1 MNQNHTFAD
10 TALGLPEDIR
20 HLKEYGDFENAIRL
34 IDLRLENEALP
45 QCMRRNYE
53 AQKEILRRMPGLYPY
68 TKASALDRIRQDIPD
83 FTMEELE
90 HYIDL
95 GRVTWHY
102 IHGELRLLRSFF
114 GTLRKTQPEFAAR
127 LPQQAPQ
134 AGASHELLDRNARLD
149 RAARL
154 MQEKGSMSARIR
166 VRTQIAIAD
175 DAFVPGETYRV
186 WLPIPAACIQQSE
199 IRLLDFSSQPTFIAP
214 EDAAQRTVYWEETM
228 VKNHPFWVEYSY
240 LHTAPFAD
248 PAARPADPVQPTFFT
263 GETAPHIVFTPYI
276 RALCAELSAG
286 TDDPVEKA
294 RRFYDYVTQQVKYS
308 FAPDYFTLPD
318 IAETCLKTGR
328 GDCGIQALAFV
339 TLCRCAGIPA
349 KWQSGLE
356 VDPDSIGQ
364 HDWAMFYIAPFGW
377 MFADPSFGGSAWR
390 AGNLARHNHY
400 FGNLDVYRCVTVNG
414 FQQDFEPAS
423 RFWRADPY
431 DNQVGEVECSTRSL
445 LPRELDYDLKVVD
458 FQEI

>member
-34 IDLRLENEALP
+34 IDLRLENEELP

-53 AQKEILRRMPGLYPY
+53 AQKEIMRRMPDLYPY
-68 TKASALDRIRQDIPD
+68 TKAAALDRIRQDIPD

-102 IHGELRLLRSFF
+102 IRGELRLLRSFF

-134 AGASHELLDRNARLD
+134 TGASHELLDRNARLD

-154 MQEKGSMSARIR
+154 MREKGSMSARIR
-166 VRTQIAIAD
+166 VRAQIAIAD

-199 IRLLDFSSQPTFIAP
+199 IRLLDFSSQPAFIAP

-228 VKNHPFWVEYSY
+228 AKNHPFWVEYSY
-240 LHTAPFAD
+240 VHTAPFAD

-318 IAETCLKTGR
+318 IAETCLKTCR

-390 AGNLARHNHY
+390 AGNPVRHNHY

-431 DNQVGEVECSTRSL
+431 DNQLGEVECSTRSL

>member
-95 GRVTWHY
+95 GRVTWRY

-154 MQEKGSMSARIR
+154 MREKGSMRARIR
-166 VRTQIAIAD
+166 VRAQIAIAD

-318 IAETCLKTGR
+318 IAETCLKTCR

>member
-34 IDLRLENEALP
+34 IDLRLENEDLP

-95 GRVTWHY
+95 GRITWHY
-102 IHGELRLLRSFF
+102 VHGELRLLRSFF

-431 DNQVGEVECSTRSL
+431 DNQLGEVECSTRSL
-445 LPRELDYDLKVVD
+445 LPRELDYNLKVVD

>member
-34 IDLRLENEALP
+34 IDLRLENEDLP

-102 IHGELRLLRSFF
+102 IHGELRLRRSFF
-114 GTLRKTQPEFAAR
+114 ATQRKTQPEFAAR

-166 VRTQIAIAD
+166 VRAQIAIAD

-318 IAETCLKTGR
+318 IAETCLKTCR

-349 KWQSGLE
+349 KWQSGLA

-390 AGNLARHNHY
+390 AGNLTRHNHY

-431 DNQVGEVECSTRSL
+431 DNQVGEVECSTRGL

>member
-34 IDLRLENEALP
+34 IDLRLENEDLP

-53 AQKEILRRMPGLYPY
+53 AQKEIMRRMPGLYPY

-102 IHGELRLLRSFF
+102 IHGEMRLLRSFF

-154 MQEKGSMSARIR
+154 MQEKGSMRARIR
-166 VRTQIAIAD
+166 VRAQVAIAD

-248 PAARPADPVQPTFFT
+248 PAARPADPVQPTFVT

-349 KWQSGLE
+349 KWQSGLA

-390 AGNLARHNHY
+390 AGNLTRHNHY

>member
-34 IDLRLENEALP
+34 IDLRLENEELP

-53 AQKEILRRMPGLYPY
+53 AQKEIMRRMPDLYPY
-68 TKASALDRIRQDIPD
+68 TKAAALDRIRQDIPD

-102 IHGELRLLRSFF
+102 IRGELRLLRSFF

-134 AGASHELLDRNARLD
+134 TGASHELLDRNARLD

-154 MQEKGSMSARIR
+154 MREKGSMSARIR
-166 VRTQIAIAD
+166 VRAQIAIAD

-199 IRLLDFSSQPTFIAP
+199 IRLLDFSSQPAFIAP

-240 LHTAPFAD
+240 VHTAPFAD

-318 IAETCLKTGR
+318 IAETCLKTCR

-390 AGNLARHNHY
+390 AGNPVRHNHY

-431 DNQVGEVECSTRSL
+431 DNQLGEVECSTRSL

>member
-34 IDLRLENEALP
+34 IDLRLENEELP

-53 AQKEILRRMPGLYPY
+53 AQKEIMRRMPDLYPY
-68 TKASALDRIRQDIPD
+68 TKAAALDRIRQDIPD

-95 GRVTWHY
+95 GQVTWHY
-102 IHGELRLLRSFF
+102 IRGELRLLRSFF

-134 AGASHELLDRNARLD
+134 TGASHELLDRNARLD

-154 MQEKGSMSARIR
+154 MREKGSMSARIR
-166 VRTQIAIAD
+166 VRAQIAIAD

-199 IRLLDFSSQPTFIAP
+199 IRLLDFSSQPAFIAP

-228 VKNHPFWVEYSY
+228 AKNHPFWVEYSY
-240 LHTAPFAD
+240 VHTAPFAD

-318 IAETCLKTGR
+318 IAETCLKTCR

-390 AGNLARHNHY
+390 AGNPVRHNHY

-431 DNQVGEVECSTRSL
+431 DNQLGEVECSTRSL

>member
-34 IDLRLENEALP
+34 IDLRLENEDLP

-53 AQKEILRRMPGLYPY
+53 AQKEIMRRMPGLYPY

-102 IHGELRLLRSFF
+102 IYGELRLLRSFF

-166 VRTQIAIAD
+166 VRAQIAIAD

-199 IRLLDFSSQPTFIAP
+199 IQLLDFSSQPTFIAP

-248 PAARPADPVQPTFFT
+248 PAVRPADPVQPTFFT

-318 IAETCLKTGR
+318 IAETCLKTCR

-431 DNQVGEVECSTRSL
+431 DNQLGEVECSTRSL

>member
-34 IDLRLENEALP
+34 IDLRLENEDLP

-53 AQKEILRRMPGLYPY
+53 AQKEIMRRMPGLYPY

-154 MQEKGSMSARIR
+154 MREKGSMSARIR
-166 VRTQIAIAD
+166 VRAQIAIAD

-349 KWQSGLE
+349 KWQSGLA

>member
-53 AQKEILRRMPGLYPY
+53 AQKEIMRRMPGLYPY

-95 GRVTWHY
+95 GRITWHY
-102 IHGELRLLRSFF
+102 VHGELRLLRSFF
-114 GTLRKTQPEFAAR
+114 GTLRKTQPEFSAR

-134 AGASHELLDRNARLD
+134 AGASHELLNREPRLD

-166 VRTQIAIAD
+166 VRAQIAIAD

-318 IAETCLKTGR
+318 IAETCLKTCR

-349 KWQSGLE
+349 KWQSGLA

-431 DNQVGEVECSTRSL
+431 DNQVGEVECSTRGL
-445 LPRELDYDLKVVD
+445 LFREMEHELKVLD

>member
-95 GRVTWHY
+95 GRITWHY
-102 IHGELRLLRSFF
+102 IHGEMRLLRSFF

-149 RAARL
+149 RAARI
-154 MQEKGSMSARIR
+154 MREKGSMSARIR
-166 VRTQIAIAD
+166 VRAQIAIAD

-286 TDDPVEKA
+286 TDDPVEKPLLRLCHPA
-294 RRFYDYVTQQVKYS
+294 GKIQLRPRLLHPAGHRRD
-308 FAPDYFTLPD
+308 LPED
-318 IAETCLKTGR
+318 LPGRLRHPGAGLCDPVPLRGHPRQMAER
-328 GDCGIQALAFV
+328 
-339 TLCRCAGIPA
+339 
-349 KWQSGLE
+349 SGGG
-356 VDPDSIGQ
+356 SGQ
-364 HDWAMFYIAPFGW
+364 HRPARLGHVLHCTLRLDVCR
-377 MFADPSFGGSAWR
+377 SLLWR
-390 AGNLARHNHY
+390 QRLARHNHY

-431 DNQVGEVECSTRSL
+431 DNQLGEVECSTRSL
-445 LPRELDYDLKVVD
+445 LPRELDYNLKVVD

>member
-95 GRVTWHY
+95 GRITWHY
-102 IHGELRLLRSFF
+102 VHGELRLLRSFF
-114 GTLRKTQPEFAAR
+114 DTLRKTQPEFSAR
-127 LPQQAPQ
+127 LPQQAPP
-134 AGASHELLDRNARLD
+134 ADASHELLDREPRLD
-149 RAARL
+149 RAARI
-154 MQEKGSMSARIR
+154 MREKGSMRARIR
-166 VRTQIAIAD
+166 VRAQIAIAD

-186 WLPIPAACIQQSE
+186 WLPIPAACLQQSE
-199 IRLLDFSSQPTFIAP
+199 IQLLDFSSQPTFIAP

-240 LHTAPFAD
+240 VHTAPFAD

-318 IAETCLKTGR
+318 IAETCLKTCR

-349 KWQSGLE
+349 KWQSGLA

-390 AGNLARHNHY
+390 AGNLTRHNHY

-431 DNQVGEVECSTRSL
+431 DNQVGEVECSTRGL
-445 LPRELDYDLKVVD
+445 LFREMEHELKVLD

>member
-34 IDLRLENEALP
+34 IDLRLENEDLP

-53 AQKEILRRMPGLYPY
+53 AQKEIMRRMPGLYPY
-68 TKASALDRIRQDIPD
+68 TKAAALDRIRQDIPD

-166 VRTQIAIAD
+166 VRAQIAIAD

-263 GETAPHIVFTPYI
+263 GETAPHIVFTPFPPGRTI
-276 RALCAELSAG
+276 RW
-286 TDDPVEKA
+286 K
-294 RRFYDYVTQQVKYS
+294 R
-308 FAPDYFTLPD
+308 
-318 IAETCLKTGR
+318 
-328 GDCGIQALAFV
+328 
-339 TLCRCAGIPA
+339 PA
-349 KWQSGLE
+349 ASTIM
-356 VDPDSIGQ
+356 S
-364 HDWAMFYIAPFGW
+364 
-377 MFADPSFGGSAWR
+377 PSR
-390 AGNLARHNHY
+390 
-400 FGNLDVYRCVTVNG
+400 
-414 FQQDFEPAS
+414 
-423 RFWRADPY
+423 
-431 DNQVGEVECSTRSL
+431 
-445 LPRELDYDLKVVD
+445 
-458 FQEI
+458 

>member
-34 IDLRLENEALP
+34 IDLRLENEELP

-53 AQKEILRRMPGLYPY
+53 AQKEIMRRMPDLYPY
-68 TKASALDRIRQDIPD
+68 TKAAALDRIRQDIPD

-102 IHGELRLLRSFF
+102 IRGELRLLRSFF

-134 AGASHELLDRNARLD
+134 TGASHELLDRNARLD

-154 MQEKGSMSARIR
+154 MREKGSMSARIR
-166 VRTQIAIAD
+166 VRAQIAIAD

-199 IRLLDFSSQPTFIAP
+199 IRLLDFSSQPAFIAP

-240 LHTAPFAD
+240 VHTAPFAD

-318 IAETCLKTGR
+318 IAETCLKTCR

-431 DNQVGEVECSTRSL
+431 DNQLGEVECSTRSL

>member
-1 MNQNHTFAD
+1 
-10 TALGLPEDIR
+10 
-20 HLKEYGDFENAIRL
+20 
-34 IDLRLENEALP
+34 
-45 QCMRRNYE
+45 
-53 AQKEILRRMPGLYPY
+53 
-68 TKASALDRIRQDIPD
+68 
-83 FTMEELE
+83 
-90 HYIDL
+90 
-95 GRVTWHY
+95 
-102 IHGELRLLRSFF
+102 
-114 GTLRKTQPEFAAR
+114 
-127 LPQQAPQ
+127 
-134 AGASHELLDRNARLD
+134 
-149 RAARL
+149 
-154 MQEKGSMSARIR
+154 MSARIR
-166 VRTQIAIAD
+166 VRAQIAIAD

-186 WLPIPAACIQQSE
+186 WLPIPAACLQQSE

-240 LHTAPFAD
+240 VHTAPFAD

-318 IAETCLKTGR
+318 IAETCLKTCR

-349 KWQSGLE
+349 KWQSGLA

-390 AGNLARHNHY
+390 AGNLTRHNHY

>member
-34 IDLRLENEALP
+34 IDLRLENEELP

-53 AQKEILRRMPGLYPY
+53 AQKEIMRRMPDLYPY
-68 TKASALDRIRQDIPD
+68 TKAAALDRIRQDIPD

-102 IHGELRLLRSFF
+102 IRGELRLLRSFF

-134 AGASHELLDRNARLD
+134 TGASHELLDRNARLD

-166 VRTQIAIAD
+166 IRAQIAIAD

-199 IRLLDFSSQPTFIAP
+199 IRLLDFSSQPAFIAP

-228 VKNHPFWVEYSY
+228 AKNHPFWVEYSY
-240 LHTAPFAD
+240 VHTAPFAD

-318 IAETCLKTGR
+318 IAETCLKTCR

-390 AGNLARHNHY
+390 AGNIARHNHY

-431 DNQVGEVECSTRSL
+431 DNQLGEVECSTRSL

>member
-154 MQEKGSMSARIR
+154 MQEKGSMRARIR
-166 VRTQIAIAD
+166 VRAQIAIAD

-318 IAETCLKTGR
+318 IAETCLKTCR

-431 DNQVGEVECSTRSL
+431 DNQLGEVECSTRSL
-445 LPRELDYDLKVVD
+445 LPRELDYNLKVVD